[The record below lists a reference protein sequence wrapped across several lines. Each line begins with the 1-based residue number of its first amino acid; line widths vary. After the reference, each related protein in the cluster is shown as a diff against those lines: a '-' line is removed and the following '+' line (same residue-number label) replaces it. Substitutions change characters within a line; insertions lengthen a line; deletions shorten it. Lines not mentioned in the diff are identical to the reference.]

1 MSKYLQAAAIAVLSF
16 ALTAPTQAYDT
27 YGETLDARSG
37 DLYAG
42 AYMTFRFGG
51 PRKAQTDDQ
60 LKYGFRAGLQAPNRG
75 FLAARRYDLTGRP
88 VQGRQKLKLNLL
100 DTSFDR
106 QGFEK
111 LSLAGAP
118 LVFRG
123 TDGQIYVFSADGQDG
138 DGKSSSALKKVGKA
152 ALWTGVVVVGLVAV
166 LALGSCVDG
175 KSKEEQFLDTCP
187 LN

>member
-1 MSKYLQAAAIAVLSF
+1 MFRYIQAVLVAVLCL

-27 YGETLDARSG
+27 YSDTLDARSG

-42 AYMTFRFGG
+42 AYLTFRFGG
-51 PRKAQTDDQ
+51 ARKAQTDNQ
-60 LKYGFRAGLQAPNRG
+60 FKYGFRAGLQAPNRG
-75 FLAARRYDLTGRP
+75 FLAAQRYDLTGRR
-88 VQGRQKLKLNLL
+88 VLGQKKLQLNLL

-106 QGFEK
+106 HGFEK

-123 TDGQIYVFSADGQDG
+123 SDGQIYVLSADSENGEGKDG
-138 DGKSSSALKKVGKA
+138 SGFKKVGTIL
-152 ALWTGVVVVGLVAV
+152 LWTGVVIAGIVVVS
-166 LALGSCVDG
+166 ALSACADG
-175 KSKEEQFLDTCP
+175 ESKEEAFLDFCP